1 MSAAPNGCGFDA
13 FCFTRI
19 VTHCCRTL
27 PVPRRYSL
35 QVSHTNPEF
44 SHARTT
50 PFHTLPSHSAS
61 SSGSLPSAFN
71 TCSSSGGSKQGG
83 RVRRRIA
90 VAARSCCLCTV
101 SKGFCCCCCLCTPKH
116 VLLLLMLPSNSTFQ
130 YPPQSISAVGRG
142 SLTHLQQL
150 PGCTVVQRVGCVAC
164 RPQQAGHQGVNVN
177 ICVAAAAAAQAA
189 TAGTAG
195 TACTAAAQV
204 VAVETD
210 HSQIGVGE
218 RGLQSHSPQSTFGCL
233 IHTTHNQAS
242 SLRPTHQHTPLLLC

>member
-1 MSAAPNGCGFDA
+1 MMRS
-13 FCFTRI
+13 
-19 VTHCCRTL
+19 VL
-27 PVPRRYSL
+27 PEL
-35 QVSHTNPEF
+35 SHTAAEHSLCPGATACRF
-44 SHARTT
+44 LTQTQSFHMPGPPPFTCCPHIQHRPLAACRVPST
-50 PFHTLPSHSAS
+50 P
-61 SSGSLPSAFN
+61 
-71 TCSSSGGSKQGG
+71 
-83 RVRRRIA
+83 A
-90 VAARSCCLCTV
+90 VAAAAANKGGVSEDASLLQRGAAACALCQKDSAAAAACALQNT
-101 SKGFCCCCCLCTPKH
+101 FCCCSCCPATVHSNIPPK
-116 VLLLLMLPSNSTFQ
+116 
-130 YPPQSISAVGRG
+130 SISAVGRG

-195 TACTAAAQV
+195 AACTAAAQV

-210 HSQIGVGE
+210 HSHIGVGE